1 MYMKLAN
8 FAYTHS
14 THSASLKLLLTK
26 HVNYVDECLCGNS
39 ELV

>member
-14 THSASLKLLLTK
+14 THSASLILTK